1 MVNPVLTS
9 FLISDFLFLST
20 GVLLIVAP
28 IIWENEALKP
38 PTIESV
44 GRLLLLQNCP
54 LNVVIANG
62 ALVLAAFCISLPAL
76 AKPTSRVWLKIHSW
90 MIVIALV
97 FTLVLG
103 LHEWIQTLATRANL
117 GTMWG
122 NQSNDTQS
130 LLQQKFK
137 CCGYINSTTPLYVQD
152 SICSSDIM
160 AASMDGCV
168 TAFSSYAEQW
178 LNYIFTAAFGIVGM
192 DFVLLLCASMLIKYR
207 KEQLRYRLI
216 DQKWGTANI

>member
-1 MVNPVLTS
+1 
-9 FLISDFLFLST
+9 
-20 GVLLIVAP
+20 
-28 IIWENEALKP
+28 
-38 PTIESV
+38 
-44 GRLLLLQNCP
+44 
-54 LNVVIANG
+54 
-62 ALVLAAFCISLPAL
+62 
-76 AKPTSRVWLKIHSW
+76 

-130 LLQQKFK
+130 LLQQKVYHRIVVAATYRTNGFFGQFK